1 MQLFIC
7 ATGEPSPPDDLRDV
21 PPSDIS
27 TIKLEWGTPVHTGG
41 SGSSIQKYGIRIPE
55 IGYYAEESD
64 PIHIITTDGTGVELN
79 VNYMVQVT
87 AINTCELESDPT
99 SISIIIVA
107 IGKYMYYVMYVRIY
121 CGGILYLKLHV
132 TVQAPHVPMLYL
144 AKTSLEPKLKSISY

>member
-1 MQLFIC
+1 M
-7 ATGEPSPPDDLRDV
+7 
-21 PPSDIS
+21 
-27 TIKLEWGTPVHTGG
+27 HTGG
-41 SGSSIQKYGIRIPE
+41 SGSSIQKYRIRIPE
-55 IGYYAEESD
+55 ISYYAEESD
-64 PIHIITTDGTGVELN
+64 TTHIITTDGTGVEVN

-132 TVQAPHVPMLYL
+132 TVEAPHVPMLYL
-144 AKTSLEPKLKSISY
+144 PKTSLEPKLKSISY

>member
-1 MQLFIC
+1 MQLSILC

-21 PPSDIS
+21 LSNDIS

-55 IGYYAEESD
+55 ISYYAEESD
-64 PIHIITTDGTGVELN
+64 TTHIITTDGTGVELN

-107 IGKYMYYVMYVRIY
+107 VGKLLWYTVCSLCVV
-121 CGGILYLKLHV
+121 YLKLHV
-132 TVQAPHVPMLYL
+132 HATVRTPHIHVYQCY
-144 AKTSLEPKLKSISY
+144 TFPKHY